1 MPTVFQKPCV
11 FIEIENQWDGN
22 YVTGLCISFITLLL
36 LKDVKQISLSKKKT
50 KLFGKIIF

>member
-22 YVTGLCISFITLLL
+22 YVTELCISFITLLL